1 MTTRPFTLTGHT
13 ERVTRSMSNIKSAE
27 AAIEAVLFASGE
39 PVSVKRLSEAVE
51 VEEETVY
58 KICKTLQDRLNEE
71 ESGVCLME
79 MNDCFQMCS
88 KPEFADIIKKA
99 LEIKKNVPLSQAAME
114 VLAVIAYNQ
123 PVTKG
128 FIERVRGVDSSQT
141 VNNLV
146 EKGLVEEAG
155 RLEVPGRPISYRT
168 SLNFLRCFG
177 LSGLDKLPPLPDENG
192 QVLLEEV
199 VAEKQSEKAVAAA
212 QEEKTTADPT

>member
-1 MTTRPFTLTGHT
+1 
-13 ERVTRSMSNIKSAE
+13 MSDIQTVS

-39 PVSVKRLSEAVE
+39 PISVKRLAEAVE
-51 VEEETVY
+51 IEEETVY
-58 KICKTLQDRLNEE
+58 KICKTIQDRLNEE

-79 MNDCFQMCS
+79 MNDCFQMCT
-88 KPEFADIIKKA
+88 KPAFAEIVKKA
-99 LEIKKNVPLSQAAME
+99 LEIKKNIPLSQAAME
-114 VLAVIAYNQ
+114 VLAIIAYNQ
-123 PVTKG
+123 PITKS
-128 FIERVRGVDSSQT
+128 FVEQVRGVESSQI

-192 QVLLEEV
+192 QVLLEDV
-199 VAEKQSEKAVAAA
+199 VAESKMNAK
-212 QEEKTTADPT
+212 P

>member
-1 MTTRPFTLTGHT
+1 MHDI
-13 ERVTRSMSNIKSAE
+13 RSVE
-27 AAIEAVLFASGE
+27 AAIEAVLFAGGE
-39 PVSVKRLSEAVE
+39 PISVKRLSEAVE

-58 KICKTLQDRLNEE
+58 KICKKLQDKLNEAE
-71 ESGVCLME
+71 NGICLME

-88 KPEFADIIKKA
+88 KPEFADVIKKA
-99 LEIKKNVPLSQAAME
+99 LEIKRNIPLSQAAME

-123 PVTKG
+123 PVTKS
-128 FIERVRGVDSSQT
+128 FIEQVRGVDSSQI
-141 VNNLV
+141 VNNLT

-199 VAEKQSEKAVAAA
+199 VAEKAASAGQSA
-212 QEEKTTADPT
+212 QRTADGKEPASD

>member
-1 MTTRPFTLTGHT
+1 
-13 ERVTRSMSNIKSAE
+13 MSNIKSAE

-71 ESGVCLME
+71 ENGVCLME

-128 FIERVRGVDSSQT
+128 FIEQVRGVDSSQT

-155 RLEVPGRPISYRT
+155 RLDVPGRPISYRT

-192 QVLLEEV
+192 RCCWKRWWQ
-199 VAEKQSEKAVAAA
+199 KSKAKRLW
-212 QEEKTTADPT
+212 QPRQRKRRLADPT

>member
-1 MTTRPFTLTGHT
+1 
-13 ERVTRSMSNIKSAE
+13 MSDIQTVS

-39 PVSVKRLSEAVE
+39 PISVKRLAEAVE
-51 VEEETVY
+51 IEEETVY
-58 KICKTLQDRLNEE
+58 KICKTIQDRLNEE

-79 MNDCFQMCS
+79 MNDCFQMCT
-88 KPEFADIIKKA
+88 KPAFAEIVKKA
-99 LEIKKNVPLSQAAME
+99 LEIKKNIPLSQAAME
-114 VLAVIAYNQ
+114 VLAIIAYNQ
-123 PVTKG
+123 PITKS
-128 FIERVRGVDSSQT
+128 FVEQVRGVESSQI

-192 QVLLEEV
+192 QVLLEDV
-199 VAEKQSEKAVAAA
+199 VAESKMNAKPI
-212 QEEKTTADPT
+212 EEP

>member
-1 MTTRPFTLTGHT
+1 
-13 ERVTRSMSNIKSAE
+13 MSDIQTVS

-39 PVSVKRLSEAVE
+39 PISVKRLAEAVE

-58 KICKTLQDRLNEE
+58 KICKTIRDRLNGE
-71 ESGVCLME
+71 ESGICLME
-79 MNDCFQMCS
+79 MNDCFQMCT
-88 KPEFADIIKKA
+88 KPDYAGVVKKA
-99 LEIKKNVPLSQAAME
+99 LEIKKNIPLSQAAME
-114 VLAVIAYNQ
+114 VLAIIAYNQ
-123 PVTKG
+123 PVTKS
-128 FIERVRGVDSSQT
+128 FVEQVRGVESSQI

-177 LSGLDKLPPLPDENG
+177 LSGLDKLPPLPDEDG

-199 VAEKQSEKAVAAA
+199 VADRKMNAKP
-212 QEEKTTADPT
+212 ADEV